1 MSESFIPY
9 GKQDISQQDID
20 AVVATLTS
28 DFLTQGP
35 KIPAFEQRIAAICDA
50 KYACAV
56 SSATAALHIAC
67 LGAGLTQGDIL
78 WTSPVTFVAS
88 ANVGLYCGASV
99 DFVDIDEQTG
109 LMCPN
114 KLEEKL
120 EQAKVA
126 NRLPKVI
133 IPVHLCGQSC
143 DMETI
148 HKLCKPYD
156 ITIIEDASHAI
167 GAKYQGQ
174 PVGNCR
180 YSDISVFSFH
190 PVKIITTAEG
200 GIATTNN
207 QQLADKMARLRT
219 HGITRDTELYDK
231 QIFEQLEHGPWYYQ
245 QVELGYNYR
254 ITDLQAALGLSQCD
268 KLDGIIKK
276 RHQLVDRYNQLIS
289 ESPLQSA
296 ITTLA
301 QLPDNYSAYHLY
313 VIQTDNNKLNR
324 RVVFEHLRKHNIGVN
339 VHYIPVHLQ
348 PFYQQLGFKSGD
360 FAASE
365 NYYNRAI
372 TLPLFPQM
380 TEQQQ
385 NFVLHCIEELL

>member
-1 MSESFIPY
+1 MSQSFIPY

-20 AVVATLTS
+20 AVVDTLTS

-35 KIPAFEQRIAAICDA
+35 KIPAFEQRIASICQA
-50 KYACAV
+50 KHACAV

-67 LGAGLTQGDIL
+67 LAANLKPGDIL

-99 DFVDIDEQTG
+99 DFVDIDINTG

-114 KLEEKL
+114 KLEQKL
-120 EQAKVA
+120 QQAKA
-126 NRLPKVI
+126 TNRLPKVL

-143 DMETI
+143 DMQAI
-148 HKLCKPYD
+148 HALCKPFD

-167 GAKYQGQ
+167 GASYQNQ

-180 YSDISVFSFH
+180 YSDICVFSFH

-207 QQLADKMARLRT
+207 PQLADKMARLRT
-219 HGITRDTELYDK
+219 HGITRDQSLYDK
-231 QIFEQLEHGPWYYQ
+231 TIEQQHEHGPWYYQ
-245 QVELGYNYR
+245 QIELGFNYR
-254 ITDLQAALGLSQCD
+254 MTDLQAALGLSQCD
-268 KLDGIIKK
+268 KLNGIIKK
-276 RHQLVDRYNQLIS
+276 RHRLVDRYNQLIH
-289 ESPLQSA
+289 ESPLNTA
-296 ITTLA
+296 ITTLS
-301 QLPDNYSAYHLY
+301 QLHDNYSAYHLY
-313 VIQTDNNKLNR
+313 VILTDNNKLNR
-324 RVVFEHLRKHNIGVN
+324 RALFDHLRRHNIGVN

-348 PFYQQLGFKSGD
+348 PYYQQLGFKPGD
-360 FAASE
+360 FEAAE
-365 NYYNRAI
+365 NYYSRAI

-385 NFVLHCIEELL
+385 NFVLHCIQERL

>member
-1 MSESFIPY
+1 MSQSFIPY

-20 AVVATLTS
+20 AVVETLTS

-35 KIPAFEQRIAAICDA
+35 KIPAFEQRIADICQA
-50 KYACAV
+50 KFACAV

-67 LGAGLTQGDIL
+67 LAANLQPGDIL
-78 WTSPVTFVAS
+78 WTSPITFVAS
-88 ANVGLYCGASV
+88 ANVGLYCGATV
-99 DFVDIDEQTG
+99 DFVDIDINTG

-114 KLEEKL
+114 KLEHKL
-120 EQAKVA
+120 KQAKA
-126 NRLPKVI
+126 DNCLPKVI

-143 DMETI
+143 DMQAI
-148 HKLCKPYD
+148 HALCKPYD

-167 GAKYQGQ
+167 GASYQGY
-174 PVGNCR
+174 PIGNCR

-200 GIATTNN
+200 GITTTNN
-207 QQLADKMARLRT
+207 KQLADKMARLRT
-219 HGITRDTELYDK
+219 HGITRDESLYDK
-231 QIFEQLEHGPWYYQ
+231 TIQQQSDHGPWYYQ
-245 QVELGYNYR
+245 QIELGFNYR

-276 RHQLVDRYNQLIS
+276 RHQLVDRYNQLI
-289 ESPLQSA
+289 ENSPLSNA
-296 ITTLA
+296 ITTLS
-301 QLPDNYSAYHLY
+301 QLNDNYSAYHLY
-313 VIQTDNNKLNR
+313 VILTDNKKLDR
-324 RVVFEHLRKHNIGVN
+324 RTLFEHLRSHNIGVN

-348 PFYQQLGFKSGD
+348 PYYQQLGFKPGD
-360 FAASE
+360 FEAAE
-365 NYYNRAI
+365 NYYSRAI

-385 NFVLHCIEELL
+385 NFVLHCIEERL

>member
-1 MSESFIPY
+1 MSQSFIPY

-20 AVVATLTS
+20 AVVETLTS

-35 KIPAFEQRIAAICDA
+35 KIPAFEQRIASICEV

-67 LGAGLTQGDIL
+67 LAAGLKQGDIL

-88 ANVGLYCGASV
+88 ANVGLYCGATV
-99 DFVDIDEQTG
+99 DFVDIDERTG

-120 EQAKVA
+120 KQAKAA

-143 DMETI
+143 DMEAI

-167 GAKYQGQ
+167 GAKYQRQ
-174 PVGNCR
+174 PVGICR

-219 HGITRDTELYDK
+219 HGITRDESLYDH
-231 QIFEQLEHGPWYYQ
+231 QILNQNDHGPWYYQ
-245 QVELGYNYR
+245 QVELGFNYR

-268 KLDGIIKK
+268 KLEDIIKK
-276 RHQLVDRYNQLIS
+276 RHQLVNRYNQLIS

-313 VIQTDNNKLNR
+313 VIQTDNTTLNR
-324 RVVFEHLRKHNIGVN
+324 RVVFDYLRKHNIGVN

-348 PFYQQLGFKSGD
+348 PYYQQLGFKPGD
-360 FAASE
+360 FKASE
-365 NYYNRAI
+365 NYYSRAI